1 MQSVW
6 RGAISFG
13 LVSIPVRLYVAVQE
27 RGMRFHQLH
36 AADKG
41 RIRYRRVC
49 SVCGEEV
56 PFQDI
61 VKGYEYEKD
70 HHVSFTEEELEH
82 APVETFR
89 AIDIL
94 NFVSLQ
100 EIDPI
105 YFQRSY
111 FVVPE
116 PVGLK
121 AYRLLEQTLGQS
133 GRIAIAKVVLFRKEH
148 LAVLRA
154 RGGTFLLETM
164 YWPDEIRT
172 PEFDVLAKPVE
183 LRKQEVALAGNLTEL
198 LSVRFDPT
206 QFVDGY
212 RQRLEELAQAK
223 VEGAEVAVAAT
234 APPGQVGD
242 LLEALRASVEAEKEK
257 PRKESKPSRRRR
269 RGPEAAGPGAA
280 GPEVEAGGG

>member
-1 MQSVW
+1 MQSIW

-56 PFQDI
+56 PFRDI

-70 HHVSFTEEELEH
+70 HHVSFTEEELGGVP
-82 APVETFR
+82 AETFR
-89 AIDIL
+89 AIDIV

-111 FVVPE
+111 YVVPE

-121 AYRLLEQTLGQS
+121 AYRLLEQTLCQS

-164 YWPDEIRT
+164 YWPDEIRA

-183 LRKQEVALAGNLTEL
+183 LRTQEMALAGNLTEL
-198 LSVRFDPT
+198 LSAPFDPT
-206 QFVDGY
+206 QFVDGH

-223 VEGAEVAVAAT
+223 VEGEEVVIAPAA
-234 APPGQVGD
+234 AGAQVGD

-257 PRKESKPSRRRR
+257 TRKESKPSRRRR
-269 RGPEAAGPGAA
+269 AGA
-280 GPEVEAGGG
+280 GDGGAGGA

>member
-6 RGAISFG
+6 RGAVSFG

-27 RGMRFHQLH
+27 KGMRFHHLH
-36 AADKG
+36 IADKG

-56 PFQDI
+56 AFEDI

-70 HHVSFTEEELEH
+70 RHVSFTEAELERQP
-82 APVETFR
+82 AEAFR
-89 AIDIL
+89 AIDIV
-94 NFVSLQ
+94 NFVSLE

-105 YFQRSY
+105 YFHRSY
-111 FVVPE
+111 YVVPE
-116 PVGLK
+116 PTGLK

-148 LAVLRA
+148 LAVLRS

-164 YWPDEIRT
+164 YWPDEIRA

-183 LRKQEVALAGNLTEL
+183 LRKQELALAGSLTEL
-198 LSVRFDPT
+198 LSDRFDPT

-212 RQRLEELAQAK
+212 RQRLEELARAK
-223 VEGAEVAVAAT
+223 AEGEEVVVAPA
-234 APPGQVGD
+234 APPGQVKD
-242 LLEALRASVEAEKEK
+242 LLAALRASVEAEKERSGKEPK
-257 PRKESKPSRRRR
+257 PKAARRR
-269 RGPEAAGPGAA
+269 
-280 GPEVEAGGG
+280 

>member
-36 AADKG
+36 AADGG

-56 PFQDI
+56 PFEDI

-70 HHVSFTEEELEH
+70 HHVSFTEEELQRL
-82 APVETFR
+82 PVETFK
-89 AIDIL
+89 AIDIVS
-94 NFVSLQ
+94 FVSLQ

-111 FVVPE
+111 YVIPE
-116 PVGLK
+116 PTGLK

-133 GRIAIAKVVLFRKEH
+133 GRIAIARVVLFRKEH

-164 YWPDEIRT
+164 YWPDEIRA

-198 LSVRFDPT
+198 LTERFDPA
-206 QFVDGY
+206 QFVDGH

-223 VEGAEVAVAAT
+223 VEGEEVVVAT
-234 APPGQVGD
+234 AAPSGQVRD

-257 PRKESKPSRRRR
+257 PRKESKPSRRRA
-269 RGPEAAGPGAA
+269 PEGKEQSARMRAKND
-280 GPEVEAGGG
+280 

>member
-27 RGMRFHQLH
+27 KGMRFHHLH
-36 AADKG
+36 GADKG

-56 PFQDI
+56 AFEDI

-70 HHVSFTEEELEH
+70 RHVSFTEQELERH
-82 APVETFR
+82 PVEAFR
-89 AIDIL
+89 AIDIV

-105 YFQRSY
+105 YFDRSY
-111 FVVPE
+111 YVVPE
-116 PVGLK
+116 PTGLK
-121 AYRLLEQTLGQS
+121 AYRLLEQTLNQS
-133 GRIAIAKVVLFRKEH
+133 GRIAIATVVLFRKEH
-148 LAVLRA
+148 LAALRS
-154 RGGTFLLETM
+154 REGIFLLETM

-172 PEFDVLAKPVE
+172 PQFDVLTRPVE
-183 LRKQEVALAGNLTEL
+183 LRKQEVVLARNLTEL
-198 LSVRFDPT
+198 LSDRFDPA
-206 QFVDGY
+206 QFVDGT

-223 VEGAEVAVAAT
+223 VEGEEVVVPAT
-234 APPGQVGD
+234 PPGQVRG

-257 PRKESKPSRRRR
+257 SGKESRAKATRRR
-269 RGPEAAGPGAA
+269 
-280 GPEVEAGGG
+280 